1 MKISFRNRNLG
12 YPLLTPAPLD
22 YTGGSFDIAKPEA
35 LRNSGGVSLK
45 ISYQLESAYLN
56 GLVAQG
62 DAAFQT
68 LIEAGAAFLR
78 ETTPPTALPVQQ
90 HTLDLGRYAGA
101 VEMQPF
107 LTATRQ
113 ITGFI
118 CDEHHQEFREIQP
131 EGFTIEP
138 AMILAV
144 GKIHAVDL
152 DETANASSVVDFQPR
167 PEVERGQF
175 QIDWQSPNII
185 VYLSPDDFQPMQG
198 AVLDSPYESR
208 RQVLWPSLY
217 LLALIEGIRNLPE
230 GRESG
235 YAWTAAF
242 ERALRQSEIDP
253 ENAEDL
259 DENALQ
265 YAQKIIY
272 RQEKN
277 YPLGLMLDAFAE
289 EDGNYQDGGSDE

>member
-12 YPLLTPAPLD
+12 YPLLTPEPQD
-22 YTGGSFDIAKPEA
+22 YTGGRFDIDPPEA
-35 LRNSGGVSLK
+35 FRNSGGVSLQ
-45 ISYQLESAYLN
+45 ISYQLESEYLN
-56 GLVAQG
+56 RLVAQG

-78 ETTPPTALPVQQ
+78 ETTPPTAQAVQQ
-90 HTLDLGRYAGA
+90 HLLEAGRYTGS
-101 VEMQPF
+101 VEMQPL
-107 LTATRQ
+107 LTATRR
-113 ITGFI
+113 ITGFT
-118 CDEHHQEFREIQP
+118 CDEHHPEFREVQP

-138 AMILAV
+138 AMILAI

-152 DETANASSVVDFQPR
+152 DETANASSVVDFQSR

-175 QIDWQSPNII
+175 QIDWQNPSII
-185 VYLSPDDFQPMQG
+185 VYLSPDDFQPLQG

-217 LLALIEGIRNLPE
+217 LLALTEGIRHLPE
-230 GRESG
+230 GREYG
-235 YAWTAAF
+235 YAWTTAF

-253 ENAEDL
+253 ENDDDL

-265 YAQKIIY
+265 YAQKIIH
-272 RQEKN
+272 QEKKN

-289 EDGNYQDGGSDE
+289 EDGAYQDGGSDE